1 MIIHRLTYEI
11 IDSDHPFSEHP
22 QAYVQQSVT
31 DYEMEQMKPEIKG
44 LYLQDIQHK
53 LMSKMPELMDG
64 INAKLTMT
72 EEEITDNNLQDINNL
87 LNEPNI

>member
-11 IDSDHPFSEHP
+11 YDSDHPFSEHP
-22 QAYVQQSVT
+22 QAYVQKAVS
-31 DYEMEQMKPEIKG
+31 DYEMEQLKPEIKG

-64 INAKLTMT
+64 INTKLTMT
-72 EEEITDNNLQDINNL
+72 EEEITDNNLNDINNL
-87 LNEPNI
+87 LTEPEI